1 MSLSKR
7 VTRRALLKGAAAA
20 AAAPWFV
27 PASALGQTGR
37 PAASNR
43 ITLAVIGGGHGGG
56 MGTSNMNA
64 FLGLNDVQIV
74 AVCDVDKSH
83 REQARQRVN
92 NHYGNSDCRMYA
104 DFRELMERRDI
115 DAVSIA
121 TPDHWHALIAI
132 AAAKSGKDIYGEKP
146 LSHTL
151 TEGRAMVQAVERHG
165 RIWQTGSWQRS
176 QANFRQGAELVRNGR
191 IGKVHTIEVGLPVDG
206 TVFKDVPSKPVDP
219 PSHLDWDM
227 WLGPAPVAPYQPER
241 VHFTWRWNLDYGG
254 GSLMDWIGHH
264 GDIAHWGMD
273 WDHTGPIE
281 VEGHGEFQNKGIY
294 NTAGRYR
301 ITCKYRDGVTMIIG
315 GNQPD
320 IRNGTRWI
328 GTDGWVHVDRGSI
341 SANPQSLLQEK
352 IGPNEINLY
361 RSPGHHR
368 NFIDCIKS
376 RQPTL
381 TPAETAHRA
390 ATPGHLG
397 QIAMLLGRK
406 IRFDPEKEAIIG
418 DETASRMLTNPLRS
432 PWAL

>member
-1 MSLSKR
+1 MI
-7 VTRRALLKGAAAA
+7 KGAAAFA
-20 AAAPWFV
+20 VAPWFIPSSV
-27 PASALGQTGR
+27 FGQAGR
-37 PAASNR
+37 PAPSNR
-43 ITLAVIGGGHGGG
+43 ITMGIIGAGNMG
-56 MGTSNMNA
+56 MGNMGT
-64 FLGLNDVQIV
+64 FLGLNDVQVV
-74 AVCDVDKSH
+74 AVCDVDASH

-92 NHYGNSDCRMYA
+92 RHYGNEDCKAYH
-104 DFRELMERRDI
+104 DFRELLERKDI

-121 TPDHWHALIAI
+121 VPDHWHAITSI
-132 AAAKSGKDIYGEKP
+132 AAAKAGKDIYGEKP

-151 TEGRAMVQAVERHG
+151 AEGRAMVQAVERYG

-176 QANFRQGAELVRNGR
+176 HGNFAQAVELVRNGR

-206 TVFKDVPSKPVDP
+206 TVFKNVPPRPTDP
-219 PSHLDWDM
+219 PANLDWER
-227 WLGPAPVAPYQPER
+227 WLGPAPYAPYQPER

-273 WDHTGPIE
+273 WDRTGPVE
-281 VEGHGEFQNKGIY
+281 VEGVGEYQTKGIY

-301 ITCKYRDGVTMIIG
+301 AVCTYANGVKMIIG
-315 GNQPD
+315 GNQPG

-341 SANPQSLLQEK
+341 DANPKSLLQEK
-352 IGPNEINLY
+352 IGPNEFNVY

-368 NFIDCIKS
+368 NFIDCVKS

-390 ATPGHLG
+390 ATPGHLA

-406 IRFDPEKEAIIG
+406 IRFNPETEEIIG
-418 DETASRMLTNPLRS
+418 DETASRMLGHAMRA
-432 PWAL
+432 PWML